1 MPKAFSEHERRI
13 IQTQLKEEA
22 QQCLLTRG
30 MRKTTVDE
38 LVRRVN
44 IPKGTFYLFYPSKEM
59 LFFDVLMSF
68 HDQVQADLLE
78 QMQAMGTPLTQQNA
92 TELIFR
98 LFKKVDGSFLATFM
112 TSGELGLLMRK
123 LPPEIAL
130 EHAKTDDFSM
140 ERFLSFLPIE
150 ADGNRIR
157 IFSAALRALFLTT
170 LHKHEIGEDVFDD
183 ALRVM
188 LTGVIGQLFEKRSV

>member
-1 MPKAFSEHERRI
+1 MPKAFSEHERGI
-13 IQTQLKEEA
+13 IQTRLKEEA
-22 QQCLLTRG
+22 QQCLLTQG

-78 QMQAMGTPLTQQNA
+78 HMQAMGTPLTQQNA

-188 LTGVIGQLFEKRSV
+188 LAGVIGQLFEKRAI

>member
-1 MPKAFSEHERRI
+1 MPKAFSEHERGI
-13 IQTQLKEEA
+13 IQTRLKEEA
-22 QQCLLTRG
+22 QQCLLTQG

-68 HDQVQADLLE
+68 HDQIQADLLGC
-78 QMQAMGTPLTQQNA
+78 MQAMGTPLTQQNA

-123 LPPEIAL
+123 LPSEIAL

-188 LTGVIGQLFEKRSV
+188 LAGVIGQLFEKRAI